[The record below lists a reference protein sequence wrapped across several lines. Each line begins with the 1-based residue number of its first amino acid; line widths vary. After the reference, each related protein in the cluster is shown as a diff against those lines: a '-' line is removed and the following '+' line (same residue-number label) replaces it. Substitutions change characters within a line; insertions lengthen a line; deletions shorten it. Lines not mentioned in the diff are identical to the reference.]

1 MNLYYNFYLLCTLG
15 LHEDSKSSQDTASE
29 KASTVSDE
37 VLTSVR
43 FAKKVVIENS
53 LTVNRSQVIIIHYL
67 KQIKVNLNIKFIYN
81 NLFL

>member
-1 MNLYYNFYLLCTLG
+1 MYVDFYFSLYLLYPVG
-15 LHEDSKSSQDTASE
+15 LHKDSKSSQDTASE

-53 LTVNRSQVIIIHYL
+53 LTVSRSQVIIIYYL
-67 KQIKVNLNIKFIYN
+67 KYIKTGF
-81 NLFL
+81 